1 MFGGCIV
8 HPNTHNHSTTYLD
21 ERVRLGKGGRGTL
34 FVFTR
39 TDNDAG
45 MDEVG
50 VVGSTRGAKVGAVL
64 LSGLWGAACG
74 MLVAT
79 RRVPLVCA
87 GVVLAGLLLALLY
100 TVWRGGQ
107 AGDDVG
113 R

>member
-1 MFGGCIV
+1 M
-8 HPNTHNHSTTYLD
+8 D

-39 TDNDAG
+39 THNDAG

-50 VVGSTRGAKVGAVL
+50 VVGSTPGAKVGAVL

-74 MLVAT
+74 LLVAT
-79 RRVPLVCA
+79 RRAPLVCV
-87 GVVLAGLLLALLY
+87 GVLLAVLLLGVLY
-100 TVWRGGQ
+100 TAWRGGQ
-107 AGDDVG
+107 DGDDG